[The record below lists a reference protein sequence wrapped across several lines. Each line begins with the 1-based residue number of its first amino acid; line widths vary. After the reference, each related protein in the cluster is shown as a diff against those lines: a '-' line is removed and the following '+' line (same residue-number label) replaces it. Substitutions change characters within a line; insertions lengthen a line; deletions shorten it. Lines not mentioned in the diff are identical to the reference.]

1 MKRPFIYC
9 ISMASEK
16 ELSNLMC
23 TGREETA
30 AAFLLARQVGA
41 DRWTGRRYYDA
52 SSRKDNRSRSASYWT
67 YSRARFAKY
76 VSLRRKAL
84 AAAWQ
89 LRHVSRSA
97 IDVGQEA
104 AAAIILMDGC
114 HWPLST
120 GCEVQWCDAT

>member
-30 AAFLLARQVGA
+30 AAFLLAREVGA
-41 DRWTGRRYYDA
+41 DRWTGRRYCDA
-52 SSRKDNRSRSASYWT
+52 SSGKDNRSRSASYWT
-67 YSRARFAKY
+67 SSRGRFAKY

-84 AAAWQ
+84 ARDGGDCGGGTSEARCWQ
-89 LRHVSRSA
+89 GGSISWGRGRNAVA
-97 IDVGQEA
+97 V
-104 AAAIILMDGC
+104 
-114 HWPLST
+114 
-120 GCEVQWCDAT
+120 

>member
-30 AAFLLARQVGA
+30 AAFLLAREVGT

-67 YSRARFAKY
+67 SSRARFAKY

-84 AAAWQ
+84 AGECLGARLRTSCWQRTDTLSHLPQNAW
-89 LRHVSRSA
+89 RAS
-97 IDVGQEA
+97 
-104 AAAIILMDGC
+104 DGC
-114 HWPLST
+114 TLS
-120 GCEVQWCDAT
+120 DRS

>member
-30 AAFLLARQVGA
+30 AAFLLAREVGA

-52 SSRKDNRSRSASYWT
+52 SSRKDKRSRPASYWT
-67 YSRARFAKY
+67 SSRARFAKY

-84 AAAWQ
+84 ARCRCWKVCRPVRAK
-89 LRHVSRSA
+89 R
-97 IDVGQEA
+97 DVGRA
-104 AAAIILMDGC
+104 
-114 HWPLST
+114 T
-120 GCEVQWCDAT
+120 GVQSVGARS